1 MSQHSPLPSAALT
14 SLAPAASVRASVR
27 ALVGRP
33 TRRAALAAALLL
45 PLAAC
50 TSGASDGSAPD
61 GTASDAGGAASDG
74 GVAGADGLA
83 LVDPWVKAAEDGM
96 TAAFGTLV
104 NDTGRDLQL
113 VAASTPASTEIEL
126 HETAS
131 DGSGGMSMQEKEGG
145 FPIPA
150 GGELVL
156 EPGGNHL
163 MLMDLTAP
171 LQPGDEVE
179 LTLRCED
186 GTELVVD
193 ATVKDF
199 AGAQEHYEPE
209 DSSGSGA
216 SDAEGHGGD
225 HGSGQGDDGHDEHE
239 GHGGDEQD
247 GHDADEH
254 SSDEHGDGDAH
265 GDDAAEQDGDE

>member
-1 MSQHSPLPSAALT
+1 MSQLSLSQHSLLPS
-14 SLAPAASVRASVR
+14 LA
-27 ALVGRP
+27 RP

-50 TSGASDGSAPD
+50 SSDPSDSSGTGGASDGS
-61 GTASDAGGAASDG
+61 GTSAE
-74 GVAGADGLA
+74 GLT
-83 LVDPWVKAAEDGM
+83 LVDPWVKAAEEGM
-96 TAAFGTLV
+96 TSAFGTLT

-113 VAASTPASTEIEL
+113 ISASTPSAGMVEL
-126 HETAS
+126 HETMG

-145 FPIPA
+145 FPVPD

-163 MLMDLTAP
+163 MLMDLAAP

-179 LTLRCED
+179 LTLQCED
-186 GTELVVD
+186 GTELVVT

-209 DSSGSGA
+209 GSAGSGA
-216 SDAEGHGGD
+216 SDGGGEHDGHADGHGD
-225 HGSGQGDDGHDEHE
+225 HGGHS
-239 GHGGDEQD
+239 
-247 GHDADEH
+247 ADEP
-254 SSDEHGDGDAH
+254 
-265 GDDAAEQDGDE
+265 AEGSEAEGGAE